1 MHGDYCQ
8 CIADFVQ
15 AGREFV
21 RNLGVRG
28 RNCHVRQQFVNCR
41 WDNNGSKAQH
51 TLSSPSFGTDM
62 RPGHRVGLYCKKE
75 RLCVIINPSPQ
86 GSSDHSQLFSSAAAI
101 KSKGYQGIKQK
112 KKTKPTGPSRAR
124 IQPAP
129 PSVLP
134 SPPLPPAPS
143 TVRRLRSLNRHFRQ
157 VSKNLFFL
165 FFSPSREI
173 VQCVRA

>member
-8 CIADFVQ
+8 CIADFAQ

-86 GSSDHSQLFSSAAAI
+86 GSSDHSQLFFSAAAI
-101 KSKGYQGIKQK
+101 KSKGYQGIKK
-112 KKTKPTGPSRAR
+112 KKDQTNRPQQGSDPTGPAVSSSL
-124 IQPAP
+124 PATAP
-129 PSVLP
+129 C
-134 SPPLPPAPS
+134 PLPRETIKISEPAFQ
-143 TVRRLRSLNRHFRQ
+143 TT
-157 VSKNLFFL
+157 SKQKPLFSFL
-165 FFSPSREI
+165 FPFS
-173 VQCVRA
+173 